1 MTFYLLI
8 GAGAGAATAL
18 LYLSLAAGSMLAFML
33 FYLTPLPL
41 FLAGFGWGTLALGV
55 GGLSALGIIGVLQG
69 LKVALVFLVTIA
81 LPALWLT
88 HLAFMSRPAAAG
100 ADGGASAREW
110 YPAGRLVIWAAI
122 MGASLISFGMILLG
136 PDQDSLRAMLTAMI
150 EALTKGAAAPVSRG
164 DIDRIVGFLAATVM
178 PASAVIWMMTMLGN
192 MWLAGRIARASG
204 RLRRDWPQLAALD
217 YPFYLALAT
226 AAALVASLLPG
237 LIAHLAQPFL
247 AVFVFAY
254 ALLGLAVLHTITG
267 KLPARPFLLSA
278 VYAGIALLGWPVLLV
293 ALTGLVE
300 PFLKLRQRPKGTP
313 PT

>member
-55 GGLSALGIIGVLQG
+55 GGLSSLVIIGVLQG
-69 LKVALVFLVTIA
+69 LNVALVFLVTIA

-88 HLAFMSRPAAAG
+88 HLAFISRPAASADDGAG
-100 ADGGASAREW
+100 ALEW
-110 YPAGRLVIWAAI
+110 YPAGRLVIWAAVL
-122 MGASLISFGMILLG
+122 GASLISFGMILLG
-136 PDQDSLRAMLTAMI
+136 PDQDSLRTMLTAMI

-164 DIDRIVGFLAATVM
+164 DIDRIAGFLAATVM
-178 PASAVIWMMTMLGN
+178 PASAVIWMLTMLGN

-204 RLRRDWPQLAALD
+204 RLRRDWPQMAALD
-217 YPFYLALAT
+217 YPFYLAPAT

-237 LIAHLAQPFL
+237 LIAQLAQPFL
-247 AVFVFAY
+247 AVFVFAH
-254 ALLGLAVLHTITG
+254 ALLGLAVLHTITS
-267 KLPARPFLLSA
+267 KLPARPFLLGA

-293 ALTGLVE
+293 ALTGLAE
-300 PFLKLRQRPKGTP
+300 PFLKLRQRPGGAP